1 MFNEDYKEMLSL
13 LLAHK
18 VKFLVIGA
26 YALGVYGYP
35 RATGDIDIW
44 VECSAENSWRIYDS
58 LKVFGAPL
66 IALTPQTF
74 MEPGIVFQIGVA
86 PRRID
91 ILTRIDGVEFA
102 AAYEDRE
109 EFALEEL
116 MIPFLSKEHLIQNKE
131 STGREKD
138 KLDARQLR
146 EHSGN

>member
-1 MFNEDYKEMLSL
+1 
-13 LLAHK
+13 
-18 VKFLVIGA
+18 
-26 YALGVYGYP
+26 
-35 RATGDIDIW
+35 
-44 VECSAENSWRIYDS
+44 
-58 LKVFGAPL
+58 
-66 IALTPQTF
+66 

-91 ILTRIDGVEFA
+91 LLTRIAGVEFA

-109 EFALEEL
+109 EFALEDL
-116 MIPFLSKEHLIQNKE
+116 RIPFLSKEHLIQNKE